1 MIGAS
6 FAFSP
11 SYSFDCS
18 SENAIAKLNFDEYQ
32 SYWWMD
38 VYAYGRYP
46 VTVMKQLE
54 EQGIAPVFEDG
65 DKEILL
71 DAAKCLDFMGV
82 NYYQTAAIKHN
93 PLEGGVGMGEMNTT
107 GKKGTSSEDGIPG
120 LFKKTE
126 NPYLR
131 KTDWDWTIDPSGLRY
146 ACREIT
152 SRYYL
157 PIVISENGLG
167 AFDKLEEGN
176 VIHDD
181 YRIAYLKA
189 HIEALKE
196 AVSEG
201 CEVLAYCTWS
211 CTDLLSWLNGYQ
223 KRYGFIYVDR
233 DENEDCSLN
242 RYKKDSYYW
251 YKNVIAT
258 NGEEL

>member
-1 MIGAS
+1 
-6 FAFSP
+6 
-11 SYSFDCS
+11 
-18 SENAIAKLNFDEYQ
+18 
-32 SYWWMD
+32 
-38 VYAYGRYP
+38 
-46 VTVMKQLE
+46 
-54 EQGIAPVFEDG
+54 
-65 DKEILL
+65 
-71 DAAKCLDFMGV
+71 MGV

-233 DENEDCSLN
+233 NDDCEGSFN
-242 RYKKDSYYW
+242 RYKKKSFNW
-251 YKNVIAT
+251 YKEVIRT
-258 NGEEL
+258 DGRI